1 MIEVKNLVKRYGDHY
16 AVNHLSFTVE
26 DGQIFGFL
34 GPNGAGKSTTMN
46 IMTGYLAATEGQV
59 LVEGHDILEEPE
71 AARACIG
78 YLPEIPPLYPD
89 MTVEEYLRFCA
100 ELKKI
105 PKEQRTDQLTK
116 VLALTHLEDMSARL
130 IRNLS
135 KGYRQRVGLAQAILG
150 FPKIII
156 LDEPTVGLD
165 PKQVVEIRDLIRHLA
180 KDHTVILSSHILSD
194 LAATEG
200 QVLVEGHDILE
211 EPEAARAC
219 IGYLP
224 EIPPLYPDMTV
235 EEYLRFCAELKKIPK
250 EQRTDQLTKVLAL
263 THLEDMSAR
272 LIRNLSKGYR
282 QRVGLAQAILGFP
295 KIIILDEPT
304 VGLDPKQVVEIRD
317 LIRHL
322 AKDHTVILSS
332 HILSE
337 IRAVCDRVLI
347 IRKGRFVVCDTP
359 EDLEEKLSAGGSLE
373 LTAKAA
379 PEAAEAVLDRVA
391 GITGRTLLGRTED
404 TARFAIHMERD
415 IREALFFAF
424 AEAGLPLL
432 ELRPRTASLEE
443 VFLDLTD
450 DNDTVAARAAALFQ
464 TSVETAEK
472 EAVGDESDL

>member
-1 MIEVKNLVKRYGDHY
+1 MRDLVKQYGNRL
-16 AVNHLSFTVE
+16 AVDHLSFTVP

-46 IMTGYLAATEGQV
+46 LMTGYLGPTSGEI
-59 LVEGHDILEEPE
+59 LVDGFSVTKEPE
-71 AARACIG
+71 KAKRCIG
-78 YLPEIPPLYPD
+78 YLPELPPLYMD
-89 MTVEEYLRFCA
+89 MTVDEYLRFA
-100 ELKKI
+100 AQLKKV
-105 PKEQRTDQLTK
+105 PKSEREAQVDRVAEMTGVDQ
-116 VLALTHLEDMSARL
+116 VLGRL

-135 KGYRQRVGLAQAILG
+135 KGYRQRVGLAQALLG
-150 FPKIII
+150 FPK
-156 LDEPTVGLD
+156 
-165 PKQVVEIRDLIRHLA
+165 
-180 KDHTVILSSHILSD
+180 
-194 LAATEG
+194 
-200 QVLVEGHDILE
+200 VL
-211 EPEAARAC
+211 
-219 IGYLP
+219 
-224 EIPPLYPDMTV
+224 
-235 EEYLRFCAELKKIPK
+235 
-250 EQRTDQLTKVLAL
+250 
-263 THLEDMSAR
+263 
-272 LIRNLSKGYR
+272 
-282 QRVGLAQAILGFP
+282 
-295 KIIILDEPT
+295 ILDEPT

-379 PEAAEAVLDRVA
+379 PEAAGAVLDRVA

>member
-180 KDHTVILSSHILSD
+180 KDHTVILSSHILS
-194 LAATEG
+194 
-200 QVLVEGHDILE
+200 
-211 EPEAARAC
+211 
-219 IGYLP
+219 
-224 EIPPLYPDMTV
+224 
-235 EEYLRFCAELKKIPK
+235 
-250 EQRTDQLTKVLAL
+250 
-263 THLEDMSAR
+263 
-272 LIRNLSKGYR
+272 
-282 QRVGLAQAILGFP
+282 
-295 KIIILDEPT
+295 
-304 VGLDPKQVVEIRD
+304 
-317 LIRHL
+317 
-322 AKDHTVILSS
+322 
-332 HILSE
+332 E

-379 PEAAEAVLDRVA
+379 PEAAGAV
-391 GITGRTLLGRTED
+391 LGRTED

>member
-1 MIEVKNLVKRYGDHY
+1 MLI
-16 AVNHLSFTVE
+16 HLEKLGKSFGEKVVLHDVSASVE
-26 DGQIFGFL
+26 KEDRIGIVGQ
-34 GPNGAGKSTTMN
+34 NGAGKTTLLK
-46 IMTGYLAATEGQV
+46 ILTGVYTDYDGEFSVTHGVTLGYLEQNAKLDVTLDIYGEMRSSFAPV
-59 LVEGHDILEEPE
+59 LDAMAQMQILEKKM
-71 AARACIG
+71 AASPDDAALLEKHDELQNIIDAADG
-78 YLPEIPPLYPD
+78 YNMDVNI
-89 MTVEEYLRFCA
+89 
-100 ELKKI
+100 K
-105 PKEQRTDQLTK
+105 K
-116 VLALTHLEDMSARL
+116 VLSGMGFAQDTWSKNVGVLSGGELTRL
-130 IRNLS
+130 R
-135 KGYRQRVGLAQAILG
+135 
-150 FPKIII
+150 
-156 LDEPTVGLD
+156 
-165 PKQVVEIRDLIRHLA
+165 LA
-180 KDHTVILSSHILSD
+180 KLLLEKPD
-194 LAATEG
+194 
-200 QVLVEGHDILE
+200 VL
-211 EPEAARAC
+211 
-219 IGYLP
+219 
-224 EIPPLYPDMTV
+224 
-235 EEYLRFCAELKKIPK
+235 
-250 EQRTDQLTKVLAL
+250 
-263 THLEDMSAR
+263 
-272 LIRNLSKGYR
+272 
-282 QRVGLAQAILGFP
+282 
-295 KIIILDEPT
+295 ILDEPT

>member
-165 PKQVVEIRDLIRHLA
+165 PKQIIEIRTLIKNLGRN
-180 KDHTVILSSHILSD
+180 HTVILSSHILPEVQAVCERILVINNGRIVADGATDTLAHD
-194 LAATEG
+194 LSPDHRLILRAEG
-200 QVLVEGHDILE
+200 PEKEMVHALQNVPGVVDAYSLGEKEKGVFEVSVESTPDNDIRRDVFALMARKGWPMLALKNTDLTLE
-211 EPEAARAC
+211 D
-219 IGYLP
+219 LF
-224 EIPPLYPDMTV
+224 L
-235 EEYLRFCAELKKIPK
+235 
-250 EQRTDQLTKVLAL
+250 QLTSTDAAL
-263 THLEDMSAR
+263 LPSQEDEDGGAP
-272 LIRNLSKGYR
+272 
-282 QRVGLAQAILGFP
+282 Q
-295 KIIILDEPT
+295 
-304 VGLDPKQVVEIRD
+304 LDPDQD
-317 LIRHL
+317 L
-322 AKDHTVILSS
+322 
-332 HILSE
+332 
-337 IRAVCDRVLI
+337 
-347 IRKGRFVVCDTP
+347 
-359 EDLEEKLSAGGSLE
+359 DLEAGEGG
-373 LTAKAA
+373 A
-379 PEAAEAVLDRVA
+379 PETDEDSEKGGEA
-391 GITGRTLLGRTED
+391 
-404 TARFAIHMERD
+404 
-415 IREALFFAF
+415 
-424 AEAGLPLL
+424 
-432 ELRPRTASLEE
+432 
-443 VFLDLTD
+443 
-450 DNDTVAARAAALFQ
+450 
-464 TSVETAEK
+464 
-472 EAVGDESDL
+472 